1 MYFMDGFIARESAYD
16 VPATLQ
22 RLKAALNAKA
32 ITIFS
37 VIDHAEGAAQAGLSL
52 RPTVLVI
59 FGNPKSGT
67 PLMQAS
73 QTAAIDL
80 PLKILIWEDEA
91 GKTRMAYNDPAWI
104 AARHGAGASVAS
116 ALSAMLARLAG
127 EVSGE
132 N

>member
-1 MYFMDGFIARESAYD
+1 MDGFIARESAHD

-22 RLKAALNAKA
+22 RLKAALNAKG

-52 RPTVLVI
+52 RPTVVVI
-59 FGNPKSGT
+59 FGNPKAGT

-73 QTAAIDL
+73 QTAGIDL
-80 PLKILIWEDEA
+80 PLKMLLWEDEA
-91 GKTRMAYNDPAWI
+91 GKTHLAYNDPAWI
-104 AARHGAGASVAS
+104 AARHGADALSVVS
-116 ALSAMLARLAG
+116 ALAALLAKLAE
-127 EVSGE
+127 EVAGQ

>member
-1 MYFMDGFIARESAYD
+1 MDGFVARESAHD
-16 VPATLQ
+16 VSATLQ
-22 RLKAALNAKA
+22 RLKDALAAKA

-52 RPTVLVI
+52 RPTVVVI
-59 FGNPKSGT
+59 FGNPKAGT

-73 QTAAIDL
+73 QTAGIDL

-91 GKTRMAYNDPAWI
+91 GKTHLAYNDLAWI
-104 AARHGAGASVAS
+104 AARHGADAPNVVS
-116 ALSAMLARLAG
+116 ALAAALARLAEEAAG
-127 EVSGE
+127 R